1 MNVLYNS
8 QKCAAFKPFSTG
20 FTPRQ
25 LKAWI
30 MGQGC
35 DPNLLRG
42 ETASSLSQRSFLEMS
57 EKNVVELYEAIHGLA
72 NLPSDEKAEGSL
84 PSPSLRVVLSPVP
97 PRSTAS
103 SCRPEGPPPS
113 PHLALE
119 EAPALPPMPMMP
131 SLVRPAAPPATDP
144 CSDSMSL
151 LRAIHPVT
159 APAEDELFPSQP
171 ALPSLPAVQFDY
183 PLSSFQTPPLGLERE
198 ESPHPVKPGKSPGHG
213 ARHAFAVERWHP
225 ADTITQHWVMYVVA
239 FTSRWGKV
247 TLPRYPNCVVTVL
260 LLLFAT

>member
-1 MNVLYNS
+1 MFLYNS
-8 QKCAAFKPFSTG
+8 QKCAAFKPFSTE

-57 EKNVVELYEAIHGLA
+57 EKNVVELYEAIHGPA
-72 NLPSDEKAEGSL
+72 NLPSDEKA
-84 PSPSLRVVLSPVP
+84 
-97 PRSTAS
+97 TS

-119 EAPALPPMPMMP
+119 EPPALPPMPMMP
-131 SLVRPAAPPATDP
+131 SLVRPATPPATDP
-144 CSDSMSL
+144 CFDSMSL

-171 ALPSLPAVQFDY
+171 ALPSLPAVQFDST
-183 PLSSFQTPPLGLERE
+183 LSSFQTPPLGLERE